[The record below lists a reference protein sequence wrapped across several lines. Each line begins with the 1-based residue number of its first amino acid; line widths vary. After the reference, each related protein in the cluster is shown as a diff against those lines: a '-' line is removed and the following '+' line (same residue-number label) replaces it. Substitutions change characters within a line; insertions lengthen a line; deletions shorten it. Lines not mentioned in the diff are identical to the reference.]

1 MRTKLTRPPVSS
13 RHVHRPHLLERLD
26 RGRHRP
32 LTLVSAPA
40 GYGKST
46 LVSCWLESCDTPG
59 AWLSLDENDNDLLT
73 FTAYLIAA
81 VQTLFPAACRDTEA
95 LLSAPDAPPVPVL
108 ATSLL
113 NELDRIEQPFLLV
126 LDDYFSG
133 HENFAILGS
142 DISTQVLE
150 IAELG
155 IYPGSAT
162 SGVPDR
168 FKRKYLMR
176 GKGKWAG
183 KVRVVPELR
192 AKVRFRKINLIE
204 KIPIKTRLD
213 IVFCR
218 NVIIYFD
225 KPTQK
230 DLFERIWRLLSPGGY
245 LFIGHSETLSGIS
258 NRFEQVSVSVYRR
271 PEEDKGL

>member
-1 MRTKLTRPPVSS
+1 MTPREFGEYAKYIYELCGVNLTEQKKVM
-13 RHVHRPHLLERLD
+13 
-26 RGRHRP
+26 
-32 LTLVSAPA
+32 LVSRLTKRLRALNISSFSDYLRLVKDPIL
-40 GYGKST
+40 GKEERVEMINAVT
-46 LVSCWLESCDTPG
+46 TNKTEFFREARHFELLVKDVLPVMVREKRKLKVWS
-59 AWLSLDENDNDLLT
+59 
-73 FTAYLIAA
+73 
-81 VQTLFPAACRDTEA
+81 AACSTGEEVY
-95 LLSAPDAPPVPVL
+95 SL
-108 ATSLL
+108 AM
-113 NELDRIEQPFLLV
+113 V